1 MITLRCSRFLCVQK
15 KKKKSTQ
22 LIKRNRRRKQ
32 RFVKRNQFGDLTV
45 TSDITVT
52 DEVYELYINLALSL
66 SLSLSLSSREEVH
79 AEKTMFGVQPT
90 RGR

>member
-66 SLSLSLSSREEVH
+66 SLSLSSREEVH